1 MQIIVLIAVVL
12 LVVGII
18 ISFLLGNTIA
28 RGIRLIQDRLQSME
42 KGKFNFQFD
51 EKLLN
56 RKDEV
61 GAIALSSKNMQKKI
75 ADIIKN
81 IQLES
86 EKVKIMAEQ
95 SLKRMKEVHGD
106 IEDISA
112 TTEEL
117 SAGME
122 ETSASTEEMNASTYE
137 IESKVANM
145 KERTLH
151 GENLAGEIK
160 QRAEKLKDE
169 TDVSYQNAFDIYE
182 RTNVQLRESIKRTE
196 AIEEIKELS
205 QSILQI
211 TSQTNL
217 LALNAAIEAAR
228 AGEAGKGFAVV
239 ADEIRVLAENSKSAV
254 SRINE
259 ITYNVSE
266 AVESLVQDSKALLE
280 FVDNQVLKDYK
291 MLVNT
296 GSQYA
301 QDADTVQEIVTEI
314 NIIAEH
320 LHDTILQMRQA
331 IDEIT
336 IATGEGAEST
346 TGIATKVADIA
357 SKTDD
362 VLNQILESHR
372 SAENLDEMVGFFQT
386 N

>member
-1 MQIIVLIAVVL
+1 
-12 LVVGII
+12 
-18 ISFLLGNTIA
+18 
-28 RGIRLIQDRLQSME
+28 
-42 KGKFNFQFD
+42 
-51 EKLLN
+51 
-56 RKDEV
+56 
-61 GAIALSSKNMQKKI
+61 
-75 ADIIKN
+75 
-81 IQLES
+81 
-86 EKVKIMAEQ
+86 
-95 SLKRMKEVHGD
+95 
-106 IEDISA
+106 
-112 TTEEL
+112 
-117 SAGME
+117 
-122 ETSASTEEMNASTYE
+122 
-137 IESKVANM
+137 
-145 KERTLH
+145 
-151 GENLAGEIK
+151 
-160 QRAEKLKDE
+160 
-169 TDVSYQNAFDIYE
+169 
-182 RTNVQLRESIKRTE
+182 TE